1 MSLRESASAA
11 WLLLHCAFAAAAN
24 GVVHHVDPGHYLA
37 ALRALRPGHELH
49 LAPGA
54 YLKGLPVEF
63 INGTA
68 EAPIVITGPATGAAA
83 RLLARAGHN
92 TVSLRNASHVVIRNL
107 TLDGQGIPV
116 DAVKCEGDA
125 QWAHHIRLENLKV
138 VGHGA
143 NQQVVGISTKCPAW
157 NWVVRRNIIEG
168 AGTGMYF
175 GDSDGSAPFV
185 AGLIEYN
192 LVTESLGY
200 NLQIKHQQERD
211 PIPGM
216 PVTPQATI
224 IRHNVFSKGQH
235 ASRGDFARP
244 NVLVGHWPLRGSGA
258 DDLYLIYGNF
268 FFQNPT
274 EALFQGEGR
283 IALYNNLFVN
293 AVQDA
298 LHIQPHNDRPR
309 YVRVLYNTV
318 LTRAAGITLIR
329 RPEDEQPDA
338 MVAGN
343 IVFAARPVAGYR
355 SGDNLIGDYAAARR
369 YLLNP
374 YAAPPQLDLGLSEGE
389 YPRPLTTFAQAENL
403 RALALDF
410 DGQVR
415 TEGVPGAY
423 GDRTRDRQWALQLQ
437 RKPSTKAVRPR

>member
-11 WLLLHCAFAAAAN
+11 WFLLHCASAAAAN

-49 LAPGA
+49 LAPGQ
-54 YLKGLPVEF
+54 YLEGLPVQF

-92 TVSLRNASHVVIRNL
+92 TVSLRNASHLVIRNL

-244 NVLVGHWPLRGSGA
+244 NVLVGHWPLRGSGRE
-258 DDLYLIYGNF
+258 DRYLVYGNF
-268 FFQNPT
+268 FYQNPS
-274 EALFQGEGR
+274 ESLFQGEGR
-283 IALYNNLFVN
+283 IALYHNLMVN
-293 AVQDA
+293 DDGDA
-298 LHIQPHNDRPR
+298 LRLQPHHDRPR
-309 YVRVLYNTV
+309 DIQIFFNTV
-318 LTRAAGITLIR
+318 VAKAAGVTILRRTEDPKPTLQII
-329 RPEDEQPDA
+329 
-338 MVAGN
+338 GN
-343 IVFAARPVAGYR
+343 LVFAARPVAGYNR
-355 SGDNLIGDYAAARR
+355 PWSNLVGEYASARR
-369 YLLNP
+369 FLVAP
-374 YAAPPQLDLGLSEGE
+374 ETAPPGLDLHLNQIILL
-389 YPRPLTTFAQAENL
+389 PLDNPLPHRHPLPNFE
-403 RALALDF
+403 RDF
-410 DGQVR
+410 DGLARQP
-415 TEGVPGAY
+415 GLPGAY
-423 GDRTRDRQWALQLQ
+423 GAARVSSAWPPQLARQ
-437 RKPSTKAVRPR
+437 PERP